1 MSRQW
6 LRAWKLEA
14 AGKTFSGDLRVV
26 FVCKSW
32 IVGVP
37 NNGTF
42 TLYNLNKD
50 SAASIQSLAKSGG
63 GGTVTFSAGYRDNI
77 GVIFSGKVIQVNLG
91 KANATDTTTTIYATS
106 DDTTH
111 NIAHVNTTLKAG
123 STGLDIYNTL
133 LKASPG
139 MQAGNI
145 PTQALQALKYPRS
158 VTMFGPVRHFFR
170 TLATSVG
177 GDFHYDAINP
187 QIHITQKNDPG
198 KGSPIVLNSDTGMVG
213 LPAQTGSGINVRCL
227 LNPAIQKN
235 SIVQIDQKSIQR
247 ITPFLTIGRPT
258 SLQNL
263 NEPGF
268 SQFRGDISADGTY
281 RVLSVE
287 DVGDSRGD
295 PWFTQA
301 NCLAVGGNAT
311 ESQTRQGTV

>member
-1 MSRQW
+1 MSQNW

-111 NIAHVNTTLKAG
+111 NTAHVSTTLNAG
-123 STGLDIYNTL
+123 STGLDIYNAL

-139 MQAGNI
+139 MQAGDI

-158 VTMFGPVRHFFR
+158 VTMFGPVKYFFR

-198 KGSPIVLNSDTGMVG
+198 KGSPIILNSDTGLVG
-213 LPAQTGSGINVRCL
+213 LPTQTGTGINARVL
-227 LNPAIQKN
+227 INPAIQKN

-247 ITPFLTIGRPT
+247 ITPDLTIGSPT

-268 SQFRGDISADGTY
+268 SPFRGDISADGTY
-281 RVLSVE
+281 RVLSIE
-287 DVGDSRGD
+287 AVGDTRGD
-295 PWFTQA
+295 PWFLEL

>member
-1 MSRQW
+1 MSQNW
-6 LRAWKLEA
+6 LRAWQLSA
-14 AGKTFSGDLRVV
+14 AGRTFSGDLRVV

-42 TLYNLNKD
+42 TLYNLSKD

-63 GGTVTFSAGYRDNI
+63 GGTVTFSAGYRDNV

-111 NIAHVNTTLKAG
+111 NTAHVNTTLAKG
-123 STGLDIYNTL
+123 STGIDVFNAL

-139 MQAGNI
+139 MSAGNI
-145 PTQALQALKYPRS
+145 PTQKLQALKYPRS
-158 VTMFGPVRHFFR
+158 VTMFGPVRHFMR
-170 TLATSVG
+170 TLAASVG
-177 GDFHYDAINP
+177 STFHYDNIKP
-187 QIHITQKNDPG
+187 QLHITPDNYPG
-198 KGSPIVLNSDTGMVG
+198 NGSPIVLNGDTGLVG
-213 LPAQTGSGINVRCL
+213 MPTQTGEGIIARVL
-227 LNPAIQKN
+227 INPAIQKN

-247 ITPFLTIGRPT
+247 ITPDLTIGSPT

-268 SQFRGDISADGTY
+268 SPFRGDISADGTY
-281 RVLSVE
+281 RVLSIE
-287 DVGDSRGD
+287 AVGDTRGD
-295 PWFTQA
+295 PWFMTL
-301 NCLAVGGNAT
+301 NTLAVGGNAT
-311 ESQTRQGTV
+311 ESQTRQGIV

>member
-14 AGKTFSGDLRVV
+14 GGKTFSGDLRVV

-50 SAASIQSLAKSGG
+50 SAAAIQSLAKSKG
-63 GGTVTFSAGYRDNI
+63 GGTVTFSAGYQDNVGI
-77 GVIFSGKVIQVNLG
+77 IFSGKVIQVNLG
-91 KANATDTTTTIYATS
+91 KANATDTTTTIYAS
-106 DDTTH
+106 CDDT
-111 NIAHVNTTLKAG
+111 AHTASYINTTLKAG
-123 STGLDIYNTL
+123 STGLDIYNSL
-133 LKASPG
+133 LKAIPG
-139 MQAGNI
+139 MQAGTI
-145 PTQALQALKYPRS
+145 PTQKLQALKYPRS
-158 VTMFGPVRHFFR
+158 VTMFGPVRHFLH
-170 TLATSVG
+170 TLAESVG
-177 GDFHYDAINP
+177 STFHYDNINP
-187 QIHITQKNDPG
+187 QLHITPDNDPG
-198 KGSPIVLNSDTGMVG
+198 KGSAIILNSDTGMIG
-213 LPAQTGSGINVRCL
+213 LPTQTGTGINVRCL

-247 ITPFLTIGRPT
+247 ITPDLTIGSPT

-281 RVLSVE
+281 RVLSIE
-287 DVGDSRGD
+287 AVGDTRGD
-295 PWFTQA
+295 PWFLEL

-311 ESQTRQGTV
+311 ESQTKQGTV